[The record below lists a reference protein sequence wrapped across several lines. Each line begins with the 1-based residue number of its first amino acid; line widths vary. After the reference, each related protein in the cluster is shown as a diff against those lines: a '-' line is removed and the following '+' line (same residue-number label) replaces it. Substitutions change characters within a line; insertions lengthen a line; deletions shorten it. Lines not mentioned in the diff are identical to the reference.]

1 MRLVRLLLGVL
12 IVGVRVGP
20 IEDGA
25 DTSGCRSFQGL
36 QSAVQ
41 AGVTSPTT
49 TNEGR
54 ERTAVPDQNRQPEGD
69 HQRAERNRQRHDGEP
84 GKDQDDGEDL
94 VEDVGHE
101 GRSMGL
107 AGTL

>member
-1 MRLVRLLLGVL
+1 LLGVL

-20 IEDGA
+20 FEDGA

-49 TNEGR
+49 PTKAVNARLFPIRIVNPRAIISAPNGTGKGTTASPA
-54 ERTAVPDQNRQPEGD
+54 RTKMTA
-69 HQRAERNRQRHDGEP
+69 
-84 GKDQDDGEDL
+84 
-94 VEDVGHE
+94 
-101 GRSMGL
+101 MIW
-107 AGTL
+107 